1 MNQEIPN
8 VPGSDAVVAWFG
20 EWPSFH
26 DAEIL
31 ELHLDRE
38 NVSWVKVHVWLSSG
52 ETYEHNGKQYRRE
65 RHGVVTFRLAEIVD
79 LELYDSSCQNVIFGL
94 ELERKAGAYRPL
106 MKPCYGLSG
115 YIEAGRIELE
125 VTPHIRT
132 HGDPLSSPN
141 P

>member
-52 ETYEHNGKQYRRE
+52 ETYEHNGKQYRR
-65 RHGVVTFRLAEIVD
+65 
-79 LELYDSSCQNVIFGL
+79 
-94 ELERKAGAYRPL
+94 
-106 MKPCYGLSG
+106 
-115 YIEAGRIELE
+115 
-125 VTPHIRT
+125 
-132 HGDPLSSPN
+132 
-141 P
+141 